1 MNVQSGAD
9 MPGVRADGD
18 RAAAADLAGAAE
30 AAEAA
35 RQRALVGALFAAP
48 GADAPDAAADADGA
62 AGAAVAAPGLRAY
75 RANAYASAERAL
87 AQACPGLRVLLGA
100 EDFAHLARE
109 FWHAHPPQRGDLGE
123 WGDALPAWLEAHA
136 GLRDWPYLADCAR
149 LDLAVRRCERA
160 ADATLDAASLALLQ
174 DQPPATLRLRLRP
187 GVQCVVSARWP
198 IETVPAAQAAGTAEA
213 GEALCKRA
221 RARIAAGEG
230 EAALVAR
237 DGWRASVRAIGAPTA
252 AFMQVVARDLSLA
265 HALTAAGDDFDFA
278 AWLAD
283 ALRCQW
289 LLRVE
294 PWRG

>member
-1 MNVQSGAD
+1 MQHNPGFLKLVEAVKKGVQECQIEDVQVKLKAQSPLILVDVREDNEWQAGHIPGALHLGRGIIERD
-9 MPGVRADGD
+9 IETKIPDKNAEIILYCGGGFRSA
-18 RAAAADLAGAAE
+18 LAAE
-30 AAEAA
+30 SL
-35 RQRALVGALFAAP
+35 QKMGYTNVISM
-48 GADAPDAAADADGA
+48 DG
-62 AGAAVAAPGLRAY
+62 
-75 RANAYASAERAL
+75 
-87 AQACPGLRVLLGA
+87 
-100 EDFAHLARE
+100 
-109 FWHAHPPQRGDLGE
+109 
-123 WGDALPAWLEAHA
+123 
-136 GLRDWPYLADCAR
+136 
-149 LDLAVRRCERA
+149 
-160 ADATLDAASLALLQ
+160 
-174 DQPPATLRLRLRP
+174 LRLRP
-187 GVQCVVSARWP
+187 GVQCVVSAPWP
-198 IETVPAAQAAGTAEA
+198 IATLHAAHAAGTAEA
-213 GEALCKRA
+213 GEALFERA